1 MVVKLTRKPCALN
14 DHMVL
19 RWHWT
24 GFAQRYSFR
33 RPCSGPATPDRGRD
47 SQPFDLGQSVLI
59 RRKLPSDFVL
69 YMDDLSIPWLPLL
82 GYVMFWA
89 AEEGDD
95 IEDLPKIVGI
105 LKTVAGRGTDPYW
118 ISIP

>member
-1 MVVKLTRKPCALN
+1 
-14 DHMVL
+14 
-19 RWHWT
+19 
-24 GFAQRYSFR
+24 
-33 RPCSGPATPDRGRD
+33 
-47 SQPFDLGQSVLI
+47 
-59 RRKLPSDFVL
+59 
-69 YMDDLSIPWLPLL
+69 MDDLSIPWLPLL

>member
-1 MVVKLTRKPCALN
+1 
-14 DHMVL
+14 
-19 RWHWT
+19 
-24 GFAQRYSFR
+24 
-33 RPCSGPATPDRGRD
+33 
-47 SQPFDLGQSVLI
+47 
-59 RRKLPSDFVL
+59 
-69 YMDDLSIPWLPLL
+69 MDDLSIPWLPLL

-105 LKTVAGRGTDPYW
+105 LETVAGRGTDPYW